1 LYNLIRN
8 AIQASPAGDTVVV
21 EAKRLG
27 PELAVS
33 VEDHGPGI
41 PPDVALRMFDPFYTT
56 KQAGP
61 DGGMGLGLSVSRSL
75 IDAMGGRIEVSSEED
90 HGSVF
95 TAVFPSKIE
104 N

>member
-1 LYNLIRN
+1 
-8 AIQASPAGDTVVV
+8 
-21 EAKRLG
+21 
-27 PELAVS
+27 
-33 VEDHGPGI
+33 
-41 PPDVALRMFDPFYTT
+41 MFDPFYTT